1 MSDILSFVA
10 WVRCFV
16 FICNFQIKTK
26 GECLLELYTVVFKK
40 LKTLVP
46 KHQTPVIGNIE
57 SLQADVLRRMRC
69 RGAFQAKSDD
79 HMIFTAQLKTAPSF
93 QRKTMK
99 VLTGDTHFN
108 KWPVT
113 SISLTKLV
121 RCTVDVHE
129 KLFIDPSP
137 AMFHDTEDAPHEAML
152 TDEAQLADDE
162 VVPFPNE
169 HDMNLAV
176 EQQHIMESQ
185 LLVDVGGVGSGER
198 GKAYLLNRLHM
209 VLICMT
215 PRHKKFVWSN
225 LQRFTKE
232 AGLVNLSGTPPKPPE
247 LIAYEKTKAGTSLE
261 VKKPPAPNPLPSM
274 TEPTLPTQTPPPSG
288 PPKAPNVPLLSNF
301 GSKLL

>member
-1 MSDILSFVA
+1 M
-10 WVRCFV
+10 
-16 FICNFQIKTK
+16 
-26 GECLLELYTVVFKK
+26 LELYTVVFKR

-46 KHQTPVIGNIE
+46 KHQTPVICNIE
-57 SLQADVLRRMRC
+57 VLQADVLRRGRC
-69 RGAFQAKSDD
+69 RGAFQAKNDD
-79 HMIFTAQLKTAPSF
+79 NMIITAQLKTSPAF
-93 QRKTMK
+93 QRKPMK
-99 VLTGDTHFN
+99 VLKGDTYFN

-121 RCTVDVHE
+121 RCNFAVHE
-129 KLFIDPSP
+129 KLFVDSMP
-137 AMFHDTEDAPHEAML
+137 AEFHDSEDNPHEAML

-185 LLVDVGGVGSGER
+185 LLVDFGGVGSGER

-215 PRHKKFVWSN
+215 PGHRKFVWSN
-225 LQRFTKE
+225 LQRFVKE
-232 AGLVNLSGTPPKPPE
+232 AGLVSLSGSPPKPQE
-247 LIAYEKTKAGTSLE
+247 LIAYEKAKAGTSRD
-261 VKKPPAPNPLPSM
+261 VGTPPAPTSLPSM
-274 TEPTLPTQTPPPSG
+274 TPPMPPQNQLVLSEPSVGTKAPSAPTLS
-288 PPKAPNVPLLSNF
+288 SF

>member
-1 MSDILSFVA
+1 M
-10 WVRCFV
+10 
-16 FICNFQIKTK
+16 
-26 GECLLELYTVVFKK
+26 FKK

-46 KHQTPVIGNIE
+46 KHQTPVICNIE
-57 SLQADVLRRMRC
+57 VLQADILRRMRC

-79 HMIFTAQLKTAPSF
+79 HMIFTSQLKTAPSF

-99 VLTGDTHFN
+99 VLRGDTYFN

-113 SISLTKLV
+113 SISLAKLA
-121 RCTVDVHE
+121 RCTIDMHE
-129 KLFIDPSP
+129 KLFVDPMP
-137 AMFHDTEDAPHEAML
+137 AEFHDTEDAPHEAML

-176 EQQHIMESQ
+176 EQQHIMESH

-198 GKAYLLNRLHM
+198 AKAYLLSRLHM

-215 PRHKKFVWSN
+215 PAHKKFVWSN

-232 AGLVNLSGTPPKPPE
+232 AGLVSLSASPPKPHE
-247 LIAYEKTKAGTSLE
+247 LIAYEKAKVGTSIDVIAQPPHPTSLPTMTDPMPPAHVQNQLVPVSGPAAATKA
-261 VKKPPAPNPLPSM
+261 PSV
-274 TEPTLPTQTPPPSG
+274 PTLS
-288 PPKAPNVPLLSNF
+288 AF